1 MGAQRGPREPS
12 QQPRQAQ
19 SVTRPRCGLS
29 TRGFP
34 TPRVVSVQPRPR
46 AQESGFRVPDQGTLG
61 PPETLGK
68 AGVGPEVRI
77 SGLLLCADP
86 GGDGAW
92 CSCLVPCVIHPG
104 HAPESWVMESQAKPP
119 PPVLTGSAHGALF
132 PLGTKC
138 PVQGSTA
145 RGQGRCWG
153 LMAEASCQEREN

>member
-1 MGAQRGPREPS
+1 MACRPRSVSLCASAAGGSPAWEPS

-77 SGLLLCADP
+77 SGLLLRADP

-92 CSCLVPCVIHPG
+92 CSCLVPCVIRPG

-119 PPVLTGSAHGALF
+119 PPVLTGSARGALF
-132 PLGTKC
+132 PLLTC
-138 PVQGSTA
+138 QG
-145 RGQGRCWG
+145 C
-153 LMAEASCQEREN
+153 LENCNLLIL